1 MTEWQMKD
9 GDLIPNGAGGF
20 ELVHG
25 EQALLQRVLF
35 KLTARRGAFPF
46 LPELGSKL
54 HTLCREKPGARPAL
68 CAQYV
73 RQALADED
81 VTVTDVAYDDLGT
94 ESIKRLVVRDLPL
107 TVAIDAHGGDAYELG
122 MQRYLHA

>member
-54 HTLCREKPGARPAL
+54 HTLCREKPGARRSL

-73 RQALADED
+73 AQALEGEEVTVKEVVYTESKGRAQVDVRLELQGHDATVSVPVGEVTDED
-81 VTVTDVAYDDLGT
+81 D
-94 ESIKRLVVRDLPL
+94 
-107 TVAIDAHGGDAYELG
+107 
-122 MQRYLHA
+122 